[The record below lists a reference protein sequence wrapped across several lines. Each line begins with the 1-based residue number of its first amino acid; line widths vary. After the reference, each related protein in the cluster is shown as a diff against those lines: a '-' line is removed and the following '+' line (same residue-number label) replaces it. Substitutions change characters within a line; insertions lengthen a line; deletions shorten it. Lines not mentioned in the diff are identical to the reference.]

1 MTVEIRSA
9 LQRKLG
15 AQSFEITN
23 LLSYYAAFTGMG
35 IAIGIVGPTLP
46 ALSSYSG
53 TPVGLLGILFTVRS
67 LGYLISSLTLGSLF
81 DRMKAHPLLGF
92 AQIGIGLCL
101 AGVAWFYSLPML
113 IVIFSLMGALESLV
127 SVGSNTALVWTF
139 RERSSP
145 LINGL
150 HFSFGIGAFL
160 SPLLVAQLLSVNNG
174 FQIAYWISG
183 GFFVLLGLWTFHLG
197 NSPAQPKTDNAEQ
210 NTAGTTRADYILL
223 GLTGLFLFFYVG
235 SEVSFGGWYF
245 TYVFSQGFISE
256 TTAAYMNSAFWLSF
270 TIGRLL
276 SIWVAL
282 KVPQKKVLPIAVVGS
297 LLSISILFIQPLN
310 TALLWISPIALGFFM
325 APIFPTAFSW
335 VSQSLQL
342 NGRLTGILFLGDS
355 TGAMILPW
363 LAGRVIDSAGA
374 SAMVPLIAGAMLL
387 NLIAY
392 FGLLAVHR
400 SRSTS

>member
-1 MTVEIRSA
+1 
-9 LQRKLG
+9 
-15 AQSFEITN
+15 
-23 LLSYYAAFTGMG
+23 
-35 IAIGIVGPTLP
+35 
-46 ALSSYSG
+46 
-53 TPVGLLGILFTVRS
+53 
-67 LGYLISSLTLGSLF
+67 
-81 DRMKAHPLLGF
+81 
-92 AQIGIGLCL
+92 
-101 AGVAWFYSLPML
+101 
-113 IVIFSLMGALESLV
+113 
-127 SVGSNTALVWTF
+127 
-139 RERSSP
+139 
-145 LINGL
+145 
-150 HFSFGIGAFL
+150 
-160 SPLLVAQLLSVNNG
+160 
-174 FQIAYWISG
+174 
-183 GFFVLLGLWTFHLG
+183 
-197 NSPAQPKTDNAEQ
+197 
-210 NTAGTTRADYILL
+210 
-223 GLTGLFLFFYVG
+223 
-235 SEVSFGGWYF
+235 
-245 TYVFSQGFISE
+245 
-256 TTAAYMNSAFWLSF
+256 MNSAFWLSF